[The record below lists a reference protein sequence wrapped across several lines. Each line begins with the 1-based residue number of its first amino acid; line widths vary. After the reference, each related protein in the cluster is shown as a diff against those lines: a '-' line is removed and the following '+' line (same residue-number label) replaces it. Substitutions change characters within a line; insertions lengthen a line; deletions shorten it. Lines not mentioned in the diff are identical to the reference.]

1 MSNSK
6 HYIWSAV
13 GKFGTEFLSFVGNV
27 LIARA
32 LSPDDYGLIATLS
45 IVTALAMNF
54 TDAGFNDCL
63 IRKRDSDKYDFGTVA
78 TYNIAVAVFIY
89 LLLFVFAPYIARFF
103 RRGELVGI
111 TRVLGLSIILK
122 AFTLSGFVQLNKNLK
137 FKQSSIIG
145 LLCSFF
151 SIGII
156 YTMALCGMGYWAL
169 ALQPVV
175 VASLNIIF
183 LMTIAK
189 WKPYFCFKWTRFK
202 EMFVYSS
209 NLLISYIITNIGNN
223 IYSVIIGRFYK
234 TSDLG
239 YYNQA
244 HKMQTVPTMGINNV
258 MVTTSYPIIAKEPD
272 EEKRYNL
279 YVNLFRKF
287 NFVQTF
293 LVFVLITASDL
304 VFYLLLGEKW
314 LPSSPLFQIFM
325 LIGLSY
331 PIMTINQNMVKIQ
344 GKSNIYRNLAF
355 LRSGLQIAALCICA
369 PISLKAIII
378 GQVVASFV
386 SASFDMYFCGRTVGF
401 TIGKQFKLWL
411 SIVWK
416 PLLVFAICKVI
427 SLLII
432 TNGVLLSG
440 IISSLAFVLLFS
452 FVCWATKDPEFWY
465 YINHIKSLILK
476 LKNYE

>member
-13 GKFGTEFLSFVGNV
+13 GKFGTEILGFVGNV

-54 TDAGFNDCL
+54 SDAGFNDCL

-78 TYNIAVAVFIY
+78 TYNIAVSTFIY
-89 LLLFVFAPYIARFF
+89 ALLFVFAPQIARFF
-103 RRGELVGI
+103 HRQELVGI
-111 TRVLGLSIILK
+111 SRILGLSIILK

-137 FKQSSIIG
+137 FKQSSIIA
-145 LLCSFF
+145 LLCSVC
-151 SIGII
+151 SIVIT

-175 VASLNIIF
+175 VAVSNIVF
-183 LMTIAK
+183 LTIIAH
-189 WKPYFCFKWTRFK
+189 WRPYFCFKWQRFK
-202 EMFVYSS
+202 EMFAYSS
-209 NLLISYIITNIGNN
+209 NLLISYIVSNIGNN
-223 IYSVIIGRFYK
+223 IYSVIIGRFFK

-244 HKMQTVPTMGINNV
+244 HKMQTVPTNGINAV
-258 MVTTSYPIIAKEPD
+258 MLTTSYPIIAKEAD
-272 EEKRYNL
+272 EKRRYDL
-279 YVNLFRKF
+279 YVSLFRKF
-287 NFVQTF
+287 NFIMTF
-293 LVFVLITASDL
+293 LVFFLIIASDL

-314 LPSSPLFQIFM
+314 MPSSPLFQIFM
-325 LIGLSY
+325 LIGLTY
-331 PIMTINQNMVKIQ
+331 PVMTINSNLVKIQ

-355 LRSGLQIAALCICA
+355 LRTGLQIAALCICA
-369 PISLKAIII
+369 PISLKAIVI
-378 GQVVASFV
+378 GQVAASFV
-386 SASFDMYFCGRTVGF
+386 GVSFDMYFCGRIIGF

-416 PLLVFAICKVI
+416 PLVVFVACFAASWYID
-427 SLLII
+427 
-432 TNGVLLSG
+432 NMLLSG
-440 IISSLAFVLLFS
+440 LIATASFVLLFILLC
-452 FVCWATKDPEFWY
+452 VMTKDASLLYFFDNAKSMLKSKK
-465 YINHIKSLILK
+465 NH
-476 LKNYE
+476 E

>member
-13 GKFGTEFLSFVGNV
+13 GKFGTEILGFVGNV

-32 LSPDDYGLIATLS
+32 LSPDDYGLIATLA

-54 TDAGFNDCL
+54 SDAGFNDCL

-78 TYNIAVAVFIY
+78 TYNIVVSTFIY
-89 LLLFVFAPYIARFF
+89 ALLFIFAPQIADFF
-103 RRGELVGI
+103 HREELIGI

-137 FKQSSIIG
+137 FKQSSIIA
-145 LLCSFF
+145 LLCSAC
-151 SIGII
+151 SIGIT

-175 VASLNIIF
+175 VAMSNIVF
-183 LMTIAK
+183 LTIIAH
-189 WKPYFCFKWTRFK
+189 WRPYFCFKWQRFK
-202 EMFVYSS
+202 EMFAYSS

-223 IYSVIIGRFYK
+223 IYSVIIGRFFK

-244 HKMQTVPTMGINNV
+244 HKMQTVPTNGINAV
-258 MVTTSYPIIAKEPD
+258 MLTTSYPIIAKEAD
-272 EEKRYNL
+272 EKTRYDL

-287 NFVQTF
+287 NFIMTF
-293 LVFVLITASDL
+293 LVFFLITASDL

-314 LPSSPLFQIFM
+314 MPSSPLFQIFM

-331 PIMTINQNMVKIQ
+331 PLMTINQNAIKIQ
-344 GKSNIYRNLAF
+344 GKSNIYRNLAL
-355 LRSGLQIAALCICA
+355 LRTGLQIVALCICA
-369 PISLKAIII
+369 PISLKAIVI

-386 SASFDMYFCGRTVGF
+386 SVSFDMYFCGRTIGF
-401 TIGKQFKLWL
+401 TIGKQYKLWL
-411 SIVWK
+411 SIIWE
-416 PLLVFAICKVI
+416 PLVVFIICLVI
-427 SLLII
+427 SGFIDNMLLSRAIATVSFVLIFIILCAI
-432 TNGVLLSG
+432 TNDTDFFYFLHNIKLTIKKLS
-440 IISSLAFVLLFS
+440 
-452 FVCWATKDPEFWY
+452 
-465 YINHIKSLILK
+465 NH
-476 LKNYE
+476 E

>member
-6 HYIWSAV
+6 HYIWSAI
-13 GKFGTEFLSFVGNV
+13 GKFGTEFLGFIGNV

-32 LSPDDYGLIATLS
+32 LSPDDYGLIGTLS
-45 IVTALAMNF
+45 IITALAMNF

-63 IRKRDSDKYDFGTVA
+63 IRKRESDKYDFGTVA

-89 LLLFVFAPYIARFF
+89 SLLFVFAPYIAGFF
-103 RRGELVGI
+103 RREELVGI
-111 TRVLGLSIILK
+111 ARVLGLSIILK
-122 AFTLSGFVQLNKNLK
+122 AVTLSGFVQLNKNLK

-156 YTMALCGMGYWAL
+156 YAMALCGLGYWAL

-175 VASLNIIF
+175 VASLNILF
-183 LMTIAK
+183 LMTIAN

-209 NLLISYIITNIGNN
+209 NLLISYIISNIGNN

-272 EEKRYNL
+272 EEKRYYL

-287 NFVQTF
+287 NFIQTF
-293 LVFVLITASDL
+293 LVFILIIASDL

-314 LPSSPLFQIFM
+314 MPSSPLFQVFM

-331 PIMTINQNMVKIQ
+331 PIMTINSNMVKLQ

-355 LRSGLQIAALCICA
+355 LRSGLQIIALCICA
-369 PISLKAIII
+369 PISLKAIVI

-386 SASFDMYFCGRTVGF
+386 SVSFDMYFCGRTVGF

-416 PLLVFAICKVI
+416 PLLVFVVCEAI
-427 SLLII
+427 SLLIKS
-432 TNGVLLSG
+432 VFLSG

-452 FVCWATKDPEFWY
+452 FICWATKDTEFLY
-465 YINHIKSLILK
+465 YINHFKSLTQK
-476 LKNYE
+476 FKKHE